1 MKRGLTLCV
10 LLMLAF
16 PTLLSAQSLNAGLL
30 QARQLFDQK
39 KFAEAAILLERA
51 DQAGQAKPSDLVLL
65 GMSYTELALYDKAR
79 SALDKAAIL
88 QPQSA
93 ALMAARANLS
103 FVQKRF
109 SDAFDLFKAAH
120 ELDPASPTAVAG
132 MVAAL
137 VNGGGELFTQ
147 GKVDE
152 ARRKFLMAL
161 VYDPGSVPAMRNLAL
176 LELQAGA
183 PDKAAAQ
190 LEKAVAQSPKDAQ
203 LLRLLF
209 LARNRQ
215 GDTAAQVSVLDQ
227 LNAVQPADPEPWAVK
242 GRLLESQGKD
252 PEAAAAFQQAVQRGS
267 QDPLPYYR
275 LGASGRNRFLLHDS
289 ISKAVQ
295 LAGALQLE
303 AAQAA
308 QKVKGKDDLRGVKL
322 ITTQVEEVR
331 ATLGSALTL
340 LRQLDGDPLFEEDLK
355 RLQSW
360 YPGTIELL
368 AAMARFY
375 AEKAQWNSALR
386 AWQQILQDHPMEPE
400 AQSGVGQALEKLGSH
415 DQAILAYRRALDL
428 RPASPDIY
436 AALERLYAED
446 LAALR
451 QILVD
456 TSYRDTRNALLFR
469 ELAKIETSLGLT
481 PDADAHTSRAVQI
494 ESGN

>member
-1 MKRGLTLCV
+1 MNRGTTLFV
-10 LLMLAF
+10 LLILTF
-16 PTLLSAQSLNAGLL
+16 PTLLSAQSSAAGLL

-39 KFAEAAILLERA
+39 KFAEAAVLLERA

-65 GMSYTELALYDKAR
+65 GMSYTELAHYDKAR

-93 ALMAARANLS
+93 ALMAARANLA
-103 FVQKRF
+103 FIQKRF
-109 SDAFDLFKAAH
+109 ADARELFKAAH
-120 ELDPASPTAVAG
+120 ELDPASPSALAG
-132 MVAAL
+132 MVASL
-137 VNGGGELFTQ
+137 VNSGGELYAQ
-147 GKVDE
+147 GKTEE
-152 ARRKFLMAL
+152 ARKNFLQAL
-161 VYDPGSVPAMRNLAL
+161 VYDPGSVPAMRNLAI

-183 PDKAAAQ
+183 PDKAAVQ

-215 GDTAAQVSVLDQ
+215 GDTAAQVSVLER
-227 LNAVQPADPEPWAVK
+227 LSAVQPADPEPWAVR

-252 PEAAAAFQQAVQRGS
+252 SEAAAAFQQAVQRGS

-275 LGASGRNRFLLHDS
+275 LGASGHNRFLLHDS
-289 ISKAVQ
+289 IGKAVQ

-308 QKVKGKDDLRGVKL
+308 QKVKGKDDLRGIKL

-340 LRQLDGDPLFEEDLK
+340 LRQLDGDQLFEEDLK

-360 YPGTIELL
+360 YPGTVELL

-375 AEKAQWNSALR
+375 AEKGQWNAALP
-386 AWQQILQDHPMEPE
+386 AWQRILQDHPMEPE
-400 AQSGVGQALEKLGSH
+400 AQSGIGQAFEKLGNH
-415 DQAILAYRRALDL
+415 DQAILAYRRVLDL
-428 RPASPDIY
+428 RPGSPDIF
-436 AALERLYAED
+436 AALERLYAQD

-451 QILVD
+451 QILLD
-456 TSYRDTRNALLFR
+456 TSYRDTRNTLLFR
-469 ELAKIETSLGLT
+469 ELAKIETSLGLKS
-481 PDADAHTSRAVQI
+481 DADAHTARAAQI